1 MLNNKIKIAVSA
13 LIFLGFAFCSTGFAQ
28 EKIIKKDDVE
38 FVPGQDSGFFYTIKK
53 GDTLWDLSQ
62 KFYNSQWDWPG
73 LWEMN
78 DDIKNPHWIYP
89 GKKIRVFLK
98 GKSALKPIIV
108 KVKKLKKTKSPVK
121 IKTSF
126 SYAQMDHAGF
136 ITRATQTSLG
146 SVIKEKE
153 NNIMMSA
160 NDIIYIKPS
169 NTGTLIPGKTYQ
181 IFTTEPVMAQTNNQ
195 TFTGIKHLIKAE
207 IKIIDHK
214 TTYATA
220 LITKGYRAVRKG
232 DMVME
237 YYERDSILTVDDNP
251 DPIDAS
257 IICSENNNMMIN
269 DYTIAFIDIGKDH
282 VQAGQIYSILRKNE
296 IVDNTHTTW
305 PAKKNKNLI
314 ELDNLESGKLIVLH
328 TEDISSTVMIVSS
341 KYAIHPNDIVN

>member
-1 MLNNKIKIAVSA
+1 MLNHKIRITVST
-13 LIFLGFAFCSTGFAQ
+13 LIFLGFALCSTGSAQ
-28 EKIIKKDDVE
+28 DRVIKKNNQE
-38 FVPGQDSGFFYTIKK
+38 FTPGKDSGFFYTIKK

-89 GKKIRVFLK
+89 GKKIKIFFK

-108 KVKKLKKTKSPVK
+108 KVKKLKKTEVPVE

-136 ITRATQTSLG
+136 IKKTKQTSLG

-169 NTGTLIPGKTYQ
+169 NASTLIPGRTYQ
-181 IFTTEPVMAQTNNQ
+181 IFTAENIQTITNDQ
-195 TFTGIKHLIKAE
+195 TFTGIKHLIKAQ
-207 IKIIDHK
+207 IKILDHK
-214 TTYATA
+214 TTYVTA
-220 LITKGYRAVRKG
+220 LITKGYRAVSQG

-237 YYERDSILTVDDNP
+237 YYKRDSNLTVNENP
-251 DPIDAS
+251 DSIDAS

-269 DYTIAFIDIGKDH
+269 DYTIAFIDIGKAL
-282 VQAGQIYSILRKNE
+282 VKPGQIYSILRKNKVKDYTE
-296 IVDNTHTTW
+296 W
-305 PAKKNKNLI
+305 PKKKKENLI
-314 ELDNLESGKLIVLH
+314 ELDNLDSGKLIVLH
-328 TEDISSTVMIVSS
+328 TEDIASTVMVLSS
-341 KYAIHPNDIVN
+341 KYAIHPKDIVN